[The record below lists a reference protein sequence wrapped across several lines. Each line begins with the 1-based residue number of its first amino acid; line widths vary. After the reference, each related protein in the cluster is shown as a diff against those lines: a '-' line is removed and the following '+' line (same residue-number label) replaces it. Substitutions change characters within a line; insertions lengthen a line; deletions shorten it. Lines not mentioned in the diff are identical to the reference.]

1 MVTLQHSS
9 GLIPNCRCISKK
21 DPIVQEDSD
30 TFIVELFYHKD
41 VVVDSVFAQF

>member
-1 MVTLQHSS
+1 VVTLPHLS
-9 GLIPNCRCISKK
+9 GLIPYCRCISKM

-30 TFIVELFYHKD
+30 TFVVELFYHKD